1 MLSWRR
7 KTAQAGRVSVV
18 VPLYNHGRYIGEAI
32 ASILAEGKLVRE
44 IIVIDDGSS
53 DDSIAVMEKLARQDS
68 RIVFRAQANQ
78 GAHATINAG
87 LQSCS
92 GELLTILNSD
102 DAYLPGRLAALVTAL
117 EAEPE
122 AAIAASA
129 LAFMNDA
136 SEAIENLWYQDLMA
150 GRSASQD
157 MGVALING
165 NFLMT
170 TSNLLFRRSLIE
182 ELGLFAP
189 LRYAHDLDFA
199 LRCLTYG
206 KRILVV
212 DQRLL
217 RYRIHA
223 TNTISENHSKVR
235 AEWAMCAAAY
245 FANGLD
251 SPSPDRMDWETA
263 ASLEDVLRRHELGKA
278 VHLCMSYL
286 RRWGMEPLDRNR
298 LLSDQE
304 FLNRLSDWV

>member
-1 MLSWRR
+1 M
-7 KTAQAGRVSVV
+7 
-18 VPLYNHGRYIGEAI
+18 PLYNHGRYIAEAI

-53 DDSIAVMEKLARQDS
+53 DDSIAIMEKLARQDA
-68 RIVFRAQANQ
+68 RIAFSKQPNQ

-92 GELLTILNSD
+92 GEFVTILNSD
-102 DAYLPGRLAALVTAL
+102 DAYLPGRLSALVKAL
-117 EAEPE
+117 DADPD
-122 AAIAASA
+122 ASIAASA

-136 SEAIENLWYQDLMA
+136 SEAIQNVWYQEVMA
-150 GRSASQD
+150 SDSVSQG
-157 MGVALING
+157 MAVALING

-170 TSNLLFRRSLIE
+170 TSNLFFRRSLLE

-199 LRCLTYG
+199 LRSLAHG
-206 KRILVV
+206 KRILLV
-212 DQRLL
+212 DQILL

-223 TNTISENHSKVR
+223 TNTISEDHSKVR
-235 AEWAMCAAAY
+235 AEWAICAAAY

-251 SPSPDRMDWETA
+251 GPLTNKMDWETA
-263 ASLEDVLRRHELGKA
+263 ASLEDVLRRHELSKA

-286 RRWGMEPLDRNR
+286 RRWDMEPLDRNR
-298 LLSDQE
+298 LLSDQD
-304 FLNRLSDWV
+304 FLKRVADWV